1 MVFGSIFN
9 REKAEK
15 GEKEAPKVESQISKK
30 EEAALFTKEMII
42 LVAEEKQKLAEIKN
56 GFEKIQGVIPE
67 SGSPEELAGHVK
79 INNYKQEVPL
89 LIRILDENIKKANA
103 FNEGGQLL
111 VTNGLRANLE
121 DLRKSYAEFYLKD
134 LQNAKTWLERGQE
147 QKAK

>member
-9 REKAEK
+9 REKTESNEVKPA
-15 GEKEAPKVESQISKK
+15 KVESQVTKK
-30 EEAALFTKEMII
+30 EEAALFTREMITLI
-42 LVAEEKQKLAEIKN
+42 AEEKQKLAEIKN

-103 FNEGGQLL
+103 FNEGGQQL

-121 DLRKSYAEFYLKD
+121 EIRKNYAEFYLNN
-134 LQNAKTWLERGQE
+134 LQNAKTWIERAQE
-147 QKAK
+147 QKSK

>member
-9 REKAEK
+9 REKNEN
-15 GEKEAPKVESQISKK
+15 KEIKPAKAESQITKK
-30 EEAALFTKEMII
+30 EEAALFTREMIT

-56 GFEKIQGVIPE
+56 GFEKIQGVIPVT
-67 SGSPEELAGHVK
+67 GSPEELAGHVK

-89 LIRILDENIKKANA
+89 LIRILDENIKRANA
-103 FNEGGQLL
+103 FNEGGQLI

-121 DLRKSYAEFYLKD
+121 ELRKNYAEFYLKD